1 MKYPIR
7 SSFLWF
13 MAVFSACVA
22 TPSMAQAST
31 KLPLSISTSE
41 GMFAITVPNTNT
53 TKSAYGGRLRVYD
66 VHIAKMVEVTHFMCA
81 NGRLSPGTVWTY
93 RAGGGSAN
101 MGDFRISCQLAN
113 DLAIAYGL
121 GKPESTPIYFS
132 YEEAGGSSRTLNIP
146 ILSIT
151 GGKIDKWMSFTRRF
165 QPTR

>member
-1 MKYPIR
+1 MNSQDKNKTTTILNLVIYR
-7 SSFLWF
+7 CFRF
-13 MAVFSACVA
+13 C
-22 TPSMAQAST
+22 SMFFFYT
-31 KLPLSISTSE
+31 
-41 GMFAITVPNTNT
+41 
-53 TKSAYGGRLRVYD
+53 Y
-66 VHIAKMVEVTHFMCA
+66 
-81 NGRLSPGTVWTY
+81 WTY